1 MSSIKILMHEDTA
14 RRVTHP
20 IIAFDADKDLR
31 DDMEVRKRIAD
42 AIKESRVMDDYTID
56 VGFDEVA
63 KIVAHFNVQLG
74 IHNLYFV
81 DVPYAPTNK

>member
-1 MSSIKILMHEDTA
+1 MNGIKILMHEDTT

-20 IIAFDADKDLR
+20 IIAFDADDDLR

-42 AIKESRVMDDYTID
+42 ALKESRVMDDYTID
-56 VGFDEVA
+56 GGFDEVA

-81 DVPYAPTNK
+81 DVPYVPTNK